1 MKIHWQ
7 REKVIGHVIVLVMI
21 LMKNTLKAKYQDIVL
36 QNSNF
41 EKVFFNEKNLK
52 MSFREG
58 HFENVFSER
67 AVLIETQVNC

>member
-1 MKIHWQ
+1 M
-7 REKVIGHVIVLVMI
+7 IGHVIVLVMI

-41 EKVFFNEKNLK
+41 EKDFFNEKNLK
-52 MSFREG
+52 MSFRES

-67 AVLIETQVNC
+67 AILIETQVNC

>member
-52 MSFREG
+52 MSFRES

-67 AVLIETQVNC
+67 AILIETQVNC